1 MEAGRSRKLLTSGIK
16 SCRIQI
22 GLRFVGPVQLVSAR
36 VCKGGCVPPLRLQF
50 RFHFLRCINLGRTGI
65 IVKSIQFFLSQKF
78 KSRTSIKNLIKYI
91 VARYIEDYASINYS
105 REKWMK

>member
-1 MEAGRSRKLLTSGIK
+1 MQNPDRFAVCGSGTAGFGESVQRRVRS
-16 SCRIQI
+16 
-22 GLRFVGPVQLVSAR
+22 SASIAISFPFFTLH
-36 VCKGGCVPPLRLQF
+36 KF
-50 RFHFLRCINLGRTGI
+50 RTGI

-105 REKWMK
+105 N